1 MYKYFYW
8 HYTKGIKSFLIIWRN
23 FIRFFWRYSPISF
36 LARTLFYHWHRDIS
50 FRGPGFDIKEFF
62 RILLFNIFSRL
73 MGAIA
78 RSAVIIIGLAV
89 EVATFIFGVLF
100 FLIWL
105 ILPLALIWFVVAGC
119 ALLLSLKIFEGAVFL
134 ALAIVLFLLPMA
146 FYLVGRKKFPSEM
159 NLGEMAE
166 QSWFGEVWLRA
177 EIVNLAEQIVDSTD
191 FTQVLKSHNL
201 SESEFSHIV
210 GWVARQKEEKMKKN
224 MFWLEENLFSLKGIG
239 KNWVYGY
246 TLTLNEFSKEL
257 GIEQTKKELH
267 LIGRNKEVET
277 IERILARPQQG
288 NVLLVGEPGV
298 GKKTIIEGLA
308 KMVYEGSVL
317 PPLQHKRVLE
327 LDMGAVIAGADN
339 RGETEA
345 RLQKVLNEAALGGN
359 VILIINDFHNFIGI
373 GNGVGKIDI
382 SGFLAPYLR
391 SGYLKIIAI
400 SSLEGLHKN
409 IEKNSEIFKYFEKV
423 EIVAPDE
430 QKSILVL
437 EEAAAELEKR
447 TGIIISYKAI
457 KEAVVRANQVFS
469 QIAMPERAIDLM
481 EEAMIYT
488 ATKTQDKILSVK
500 HIDLIFSEK
509 AKMPVG
515 EIMADEKQKLFE
527 LDAILRKR
535 VVGQEEALKSL
546 SSAMRRARLGISDSK
561 KPIGSFMF
569 LGPTGVGKTETAKA
583 LAEAYF
589 GDENRIIR
597 LDMSEYQDV
606 KSISRLIGTQGG
618 ESGYLTSQI
627 RENPFSVVLFDE
639 IEKANPN
646 ILNLFLQALDEGWLT
661 DAWGRKDSF
670 RNAIIIATSNAGS
683 EFIREM
689 ISRGLNPVWQKE
701 GLFDYLQKKG
711 IFRPEFLNRFDN
723 VVVFCPLLKEHLIK
737 VAEIMLK
744 KLAERLKAQQLEF
757 IITPELCVRV
767 AELGYDPQY
776 GARPMKR
783 IIQERIEN
791 LISQRL
797 LEGRLRK
804 GDRVEV
810 RAEEI

>member
-8 HYTKGIKSFLIIWRN
+8 HYTKGIKSFLKIWRN
-23 FIRFFWRYSPISF
+23 FIRFFWHYFSVSL
-36 LARTLFYHWHRDIS
+36 LARTLFYHWHRDVS
-50 FRGPGFDIKEFF
+50 SRGPGFDINEFF
-62 RILLFNIFSRL
+62 RILVFNLFSRIV
-73 MGAIA
+73 GAVS
-78 RSAVIIIGLAV
+78 RSIVILTGLAF
-89 EVATFIFGVLF
+89 EMATLVFGALF
-100 FLIWL
+100 FLVWL
-105 ILPLALIWFVVAGC
+105 FLPLALTWFVVAGFV
-119 ALLLSLKIFEGAVFL
+119 LLFSSKIFEGAVFL
-134 ALAIVLFLLPMA
+134 ALAILAAFLPVI
-146 FYLVGRKKFPSEM
+146 FYFIGRKKFPSEM
-159 NLGEMAE
+159 SLDEMAA
-166 QSWFGEVWLRA
+166 QSWFEEVWLRA
-177 EIVNLAEQIVDSTD
+177 GIANPAEQIINSAD
-191 FTQVLKSHNL
+191 FPQILKNYNL
-201 SESEFSHIV
+201 REDEFSGIIA
-210 GWVARQKEEKMKKN
+210 WVARQKEEKIKKM
-224 MFWLEENLFSLKGIG
+224 MFWLEENLLAGKGIG
-239 KNWVYGY
+239 KNWIYGY
-246 TLTLNEFSKEL
+246 TLTLDKFSKEL
-257 GIEQTKKELH
+257 GAHQTKKGLY
-267 LIGRNKEVET
+267 LVGRNKEVEA
-277 IERILARPQQG
+277 IERVLARPAQN
-288 NVLLVGEPGV
+288 NVLLVGEAGV
-298 GKKTIIEGLA
+298 GKKTIVEGLA
-308 KMVYEGSVL
+308 QMVYDGEVL
-317 PPLQHKRVLE
+317 PPLKYKRVLE
-327 LDMGAVIAGADN
+327 LDLSAAVAGAVEG
-339 RGETEA
+339 TEA
-345 RLQKVLNEAALGGN
+345 RLQKILNEAALGGN
-359 VILIINDFHNFIGI
+359 IILVINDFHNFVGVKS
-373 GNGVGKIDI
+373 GVGKIDI
-382 SGFLAPYLR
+382 SGFLSPYLR
-391 SGYLKIIAI
+391 SGYLQIIGI

-423 EIVAPDE
+423 EIVPPDE
-430 QKSILVL
+430 EKSILVL
-437 EEAAAELEKR
+437 EEIAAELEKQAP
-447 TGIIISYKAI
+447 IIISYQAI
-457 KEAVVRANQVFS
+457 KEAVMRANQVFS
-469 QIAMPERAIDLM
+469 EISMPERAIDLL
-481 EEAMIYT
+481 EEAMIYA
-488 ATKTQDKILSVK
+488 ATKTQDKILSVG
-500 HIDLIFSEK
+500 HIDAIFSEK

-527 LDAILRKR
+527 LEEILHRR

-589 GDENRIIR
+589 GSEERIIR

-618 ESGYLTSQI
+618 EPGYLTSQI

-701 GLFDYLQKKG
+701 GLFDYLHKKG

-723 VVVFCPLLKEHLIK
+723 VVVFCPLSKEHLIK

-776 GARPMKR
+776 GARPMR
-783 IIQERIEN
+783 RVIQERIEN

-804 GDRVEV
+804 GDRVEIK
-810 RAEEI
+810 AEEI